1 MNETL
6 AEYIIRYLGNSL
18 YDVLLIDPEDHD
30 KKPASEFYEEIVDN
44 CRIERPDIIEK
55 YEREQEK
62 LYYRSLGTARDT
74 GFSKVQVQADFP
86 LACRIAKDI
95 IDHTGNYRL
104 QRSDYYWLNRFEEP
118 FLNMLHGRTEEEL
131 EDYLNKNSK
140 KTLPNTNINC
150 IAFKNKILWFA
161 GKYAGQYKGK

>member
-1 MNETL
+1 MNESL
-6 AEYIIRYLGNSL
+6 AEYIIKYLGDKV
-18 YDVLLIDPEDHD
+18 YDVLLIDPEDYNT
-30 KKPASEFYEEIVDN
+30 KPASEFYEEIVDN

-55 YEREQEK
+55 YEKEQEK
-62 LYYRSLGTARDT
+62 LYYSSLRPANVSNV
-74 GFSKVQVQADFP
+74 SKAQVQADFS
-86 LACRIAKDI
+86 LACRVAKDI

-104 QRSDYYWLNRFEEP
+104 QKGDYYWLNRFEEP
-118 FLNMLHGRTEEEL
+118 FLNMLNGRSPEEL
-131 EDYLNKNSK
+131 EDYLNRNSK